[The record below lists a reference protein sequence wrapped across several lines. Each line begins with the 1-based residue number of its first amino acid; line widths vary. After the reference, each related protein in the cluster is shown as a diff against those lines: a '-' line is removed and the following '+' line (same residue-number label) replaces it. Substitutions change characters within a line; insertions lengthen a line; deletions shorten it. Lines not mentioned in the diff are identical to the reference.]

1 MNMSTKP
8 PSTVIGSFRLAATL
22 ACGLLGLCGIAAA
35 AGTDSTATPAPGREL
50 HRVVV
55 SIKDLDLNDDRDLAT
70 LYHRINAAT
79 REVCPLP
86 DEEILK
92 AAAMVQQCR
101 RYAMARAVQAI
112 NSPRLTAIVRQHGSL
127 G

>member
-1 MNMSTKP
+1 MN
-8 PSTVIGSFRLAATL
+8 PSTNVASTLIGSFRLAATL
-22 ACGLLGLCGIAAA
+22 AVVLIGLCGIAAA
-35 AGTDSTATPAPGREL
+35 GDADSTVTSAPGRES

-86 DEEILK
+86 DDEILK